1 MINIEQILQLCDIP
15 KENLFFDRQET
26 NLMYFDLVFSPL
38 CKISDKAHMHLYFK
52 QYTHFTSL
60 DRTLNFETK

>member
-1 MINIEQILQLCDIP
+1 MINIEQILQLCDIS
-15 KENLFFDRQET
+15 KENLLFDRQKA

-38 CKISDKAHMHLYFK
+38 CKFLDRAHMHLYFK

-60 DRTLNFETK
+60 DRTRNFETK